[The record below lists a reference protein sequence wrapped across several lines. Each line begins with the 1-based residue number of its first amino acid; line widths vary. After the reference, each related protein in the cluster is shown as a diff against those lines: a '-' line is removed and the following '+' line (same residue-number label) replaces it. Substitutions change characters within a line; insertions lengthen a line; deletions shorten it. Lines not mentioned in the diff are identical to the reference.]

1 MVPAVLV
8 AGTNISIEFHRM
20 IDTRLMGKIMNPQ
33 NTGLIK
39 YIIELDDGKIETGTP
54 IKFDGK
60 NHGFPV
66 KIFSTKALQ

>member
-1 MVPAVLV
+1 
-8 AGTNISIEFHRM
+8 
-20 IDTRLMGKIMNPQ
+20 MGKIMNPQ

-60 NHGFPV
+60 HHGFPV
-66 KIFSTKALQ
+66 KIFSTKAIQWLYNMAIEHSYWTWPIYRWFTY

>member
-1 MVPAVLV
+1 
-8 AGTNISIEFHRM
+8 M

-66 KIFSTKALQ
+66 KIFSTKAIQ